1 MLMDMLDMLNI
12 LMLSVA
18 INLTVH
24 LPAPTL
30 LVFPPLLSQL
40 LQEDM
45 PVPDVMLQTRL
56 VLCMLP
62 KLTTFEFVK
71 MDIRPY
77 SNKITES

>member
-1 MLMDMLDMLNI
+1 
-12 LMLSVA
+12 MLSVVMH
-18 INLTVH
+18 LTVH
-24 LPAPTL
+24 LPAPIL

-45 PVPDVMLQTRL
+45 LLSVVMLQTLL

-62 KLTTFEFVK
+62 KITTIEFVK

-77 SNKITES
+77 SNKI